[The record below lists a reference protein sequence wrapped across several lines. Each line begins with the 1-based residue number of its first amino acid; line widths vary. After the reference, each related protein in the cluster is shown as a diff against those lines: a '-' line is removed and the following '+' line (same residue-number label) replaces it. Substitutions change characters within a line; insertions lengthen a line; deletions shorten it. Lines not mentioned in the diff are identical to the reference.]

1 MRNPGGAAARGE
13 RPPERPRSAAHSTS
27 GSPRVGATMAPT
39 TFGHARG
46 GGVCILSGVLA
57 EWADERRFAP
67 YRRIRHRVKKDSS
80 IGVVGRGGALFWAR
94 ATRAQG
100 SAPAGGGAGPPPA
113 GAEGVTL
120 VLPLRDAFCKAMRI
134 PSADPDEIA
143 VIARNMMEAESPL
156 DPADMVFSHE
166 TLEVSPPGADGEG
179 GSALVMAASAPVSAV
194 EALREGAGCDAGRV
208 ERVDAAPFALAAFA
222 AATPGVPADGRVP
235 ALFDDDGRVS
245 LLVVDKGRP
254 VVARDAGAASSA
266 SAPQLALAL
275 RLALVQAEREAGP
288 AQSAPLAVFAPEG
301 SRLPG
306 VAAAAAAALGLE
318 AAATVPAPDPGR
330 TAFEAARRSVD
341 GAACNL
347 FPESWGGMLSDR
359 KFKRR
364 FAAGAAGALA
374 AWLALVGVLFGWPA
388 ALSVREASLQKE
400 ADRLSPEE
408 AVVDQFRS
416 RIRIIDRYSDRTWSP
431 LEVLREVAVALP
443 QGVTLTMF
451 RQEAAKREA
460 LVEAAARSSAPA
472 YEFSNRLKSSPLFS
486 RNDIVAGP
494 TENRNTGRTSF
505 QLRLLFAEPG
515 EGGGAP

>member
-1 MRNPGGAAARGE
+1 MLESLSEFLAP
-13 RPPERPRSAAHSTS
+13 
-27 GSPRVGATMAPT
+27 PRVLAILA
-39 TFGHARG
+39 FLRG
-46 GGVCILSGVLA
+46 
-57 EWADERRFAP
+57 
-67 YRRIRHRVKKDSS
+67 
-80 IGVVGRGGALFWAR
+80 
-94 ATRAQG
+94 
-100 SAPAGGGAGPPPA
+100 
-113 GAEGVTL
+113 
-120 VLPLRDAFCKAMRI
+120 AFC
-134 PSADPDEIA
+134 
-143 VIARNMMEAESPL
+143 
-156 DPADMVFSHE
+156 
-166 TLEVSPPGADGEG
+166 
-179 GSALVMAASAPVSAV
+179 
-194 EALREGAGCDAGRV
+194 
-208 ERVDAAPFALAAFA
+208 
-222 AATPGVPADGRVP
+222 
-235 ALFDDDGRVS
+235 
-245 LLVVDKGRP
+245 
-254 VVARDAGAASSA
+254 
-266 SAPQLALAL
+266 
-275 RLALVQAEREAGP
+275 
-288 AQSAPLAVFAPEG
+288 
-301 SRLPG
+301 
-306 VAAAAAAALGLE
+306 AAAAATLAYQARWQLLGFTDRRFVAYMERHNIRPDNAAHHLFRGSLLDRAGRPLAYTDPDGSGRRVYPYE
-318 AAATVPAPDPGR
+318 AATAHVVGFRHPSEGLNGIEGAADDLLSGWRALATAQDVREAGR

-400 ADRLSPEE
+400 VDRLSPEE

-515 EGGGAP
+515 EGGVAP

>member
-1 MRNPGGAAARGE
+1 M
-13 RPPERPRSAAHSTS
+13 
-27 GSPRVGATMAPT
+27 
-39 TFGHARG
+39 
-46 GGVCILSGVLA
+46 
-57 EWADERRFAP
+57 
-67 YRRIRHRVKKDSS
+67 KKDSS
-80 IGVVGRGGALFWAR
+80 IGVAGSGGALSWAR
-94 ATRAQG
+94 ATRAGG
-100 SAPAGGGAGPPPA
+100 SSPAAAGSGPPPG

-120 VLPLRDAFCKAMRI
+120 LLPLKDAFCKAIRI

-143 VIARNMMEAESPL
+143 VIARNMMEAEAPL
-156 DPADMVFSHE
+156 DPAEMVFSHE
-166 TLEVSPPGADGEG
+166 TLDVSPPGADGEG
-179 GSALVMAASAPVSAV
+179 GSALVMAVSAPVSAV

-222 AATPGVPADGRVP
+222 ASAPGVSAEGRLP
-235 ALFDDDGRVS
+235 ALFEEDGRVS
-245 LLVVDKGRP
+245 LLVLDRGRP
-254 VVARDAGAASSA
+254 VVARDAGAAAAA

-288 AQSAPLAVFAPEG
+288 AQPAPLAVFAPEG
-301 SRLPG
+301 SRLPE
-306 VAAAAAAALGLE
+306 VAAAAAAALGAE
-318 AAATVPAPDPGR
+318 CAAPAPAPDAGR
-330 TAFEAARRSVD
+330 LAFEAASRSLR
-341 GAACNL
+341 GAPCNL

-359 KFKRR
+359 KYKRH
-364 FAAGAAGALA
+364 FAAGAAAALA
-374 AWLALVGVLFGWPA
+374 AWLALVGALFGWPA
-388 ALSVREASLQKE
+388 VLSVRESALQKE
-400 ADRLSPEE
+400 VDRLSPEE
-408 AVVDQFRS
+408 AVVDQFRG

-515 EGGGAP
+515 EDGGIAP